1 MIALIDFHGMKDVAQ
16 LRVTIGSPGV
26 LGGPEGRVGESL
38 AIEVSEIQIGHA
50 VCSRGQIDHSTRLS
64 FLEIR

>member
-1 MIALIDFHGMKDVAQ
+1 MIALIDFHGMKNVAQ

-38 AIEVSEIQIGHA
+38 AIEV
-50 VCSRGQIDHSTRLS
+50 
-64 FLEIR
+64 